1 MGPASGPTSL
11 GPQLR
16 SNDLRFFIKTYFT
29 WVLQNLIILDHV
41 LGPFKFGSCQ

>member
-16 SNDLRFFIKTYFT
+16 SNDLRFFIETHFT
-29 WVLQNLIILDHV
+29 WILMILDHV
-41 LGPFKFGSCQ
+41 LGPMKFGSCQ